1 MCVERALLLV
11 LGIAFASS
19 GVVRFSRL
27 LCSIY
32 NDYGNLN
39 VFATVQRKDFVDR
52 HVGRRTHITQKQLMV
67 RCLGSWCEISV
78 NYLMGFSAAGVHRS
92 SFDIHFIIIIIIVS
106 VVRGCRS
113 HRWTCTLLIAVV
125 ICRWCWVCAFFC
137 FSSRLLFFFVHIALH
152 AGAVATDFT
161 ASVSCCTHN
170 CELYTLKSYWER
182 YHLDVWQQRHS
193 LYCIKFSTLPCERL
207 LFVNNNNIVRMS

>member
-32 NDYGNLN
+32 NDYVNLN
-39 VFATVQRKDFVDR
+39 VFARVQCKDFVDR
-52 HVGRRTHITQKQLMV
+52 QVGRRTHITQKQLMV
-67 RCLGSWCEISV
+67 RCRGSWCEISV

-92 SFDIHFIIIIIIVS
+92 SFDTHFTIIVIIIIIIAS
-106 VVRGCRS
+106 VVRGCGS
-113 HRWTCTLLIAVV
+113 HRWTCILPFTVLI

-137 FSSRLLFFFVHIALH
+137 FSSRLLFCFVHIALD
-152 AGAVATDFT
+152 AGADAADFT
-161 ASVSCCTHN
+161 TTASCCTHN
-170 CELYTLKSYWER
+170 CELYTFKSYWER
-182 YHLDVWQQRHS
+182 YQLHGRH
-193 LYCIKFSTLPCERL
+193 CIKFATLPCVRL
-207 LFVNNNNIVRMS
+207 LFVNNNNIVRFS